1 MSGVTIGASLNNGFA
16 GTYAQQ
22 PDMIIDTHPIVAGGD
37 EVRFGQ
43 AVIDAG
49 SGDVKKADATATA
62 ANFVGIAAR
71 EVKTVLS
78 YTDPN
83 AGGSYVANEAAAIFK
98 RGVIAAICNVGTPAK
113 NGTVYLRVAANSAIP
128 AGVVGGLEASADG
141 GNTVALTNCRW
152 ASAKD
157 ANGVTALRILTL
169 NAA

>member
-22 PDMIIDTHPIVAGGD
+22 PDMIIDTAPIVAAGAA
-37 EVRFGQ
+37 VPFGH

-49 SGDVKKADATATA
+49 SGAVAKAGATTTMV
-62 ANFVGIAAR
+62 NFVGIAAR

-83 AGGSYVANEAAAIFK
+83 AGGEYIAEEAASIMK
-98 RGVIAAICNVGTPAK
+98 RGVIAALCNVGTPAK
-113 NGTVYLRVAANSAIP
+113 NGKVYIRVAANSAIP
-128 AGVVGGLEASADG
+128 AGVVGGFEAAADG
-141 GNTVALTNCRW
+141 QNTVELTNCRW

-157 ANGVTALRILTL
+157 ANTVAAIRILSL